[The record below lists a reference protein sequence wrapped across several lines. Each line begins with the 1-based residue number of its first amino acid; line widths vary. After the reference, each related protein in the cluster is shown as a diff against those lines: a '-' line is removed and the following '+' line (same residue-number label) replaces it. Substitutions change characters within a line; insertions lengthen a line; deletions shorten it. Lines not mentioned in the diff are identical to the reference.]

1 MDVAIAIENSRTTT
15 SSAFNDVKTFLKRLI
30 RSISSSE
37 NNIHFS
43 LLEYGNNATVLTDF
57 RKYRDEP
64 YLEKI
69 IDNIPKRND
78 SQRRVDIA
86 LNTTKEKIFSLEGGM
101 RQGYPRFL
109 IFIASNDSTSTFSL
123 HEGAAKQLR
132 DLGVTIVA
140 IGTNRNIPRSFLE
153 KLAGN
158 GSFVYKA
165 NEANEMSEV
174 LSDLTNKMSAGKRL
188 FYLQF
193 KDKYIVNLWTNR
205 EPVYWLIYRN
215 WSNNPGV
222 CLIFGVHAVAFN
234 R

>member
-15 SSAFNDVKTFLKRLI
+15 SSTFNDVKTFLKRLI

-57 RKYRDEP
+57 RKYRDES

-69 IDNIPKRND
+69 IDDIPKRND

-193 KDKYIVNLWTNR
+193 KDKYIVNL
-205 EPVYWLIYRN
+205 
-215 WSNNPGV
+215 
-222 CLIFGVHAVAFN
+222 
-234 R
+234 

>member
-109 IFIASNDSTSTFSL
+109 IFIASNDSTSTFSF

-140 IGTNRNIPRSFLE
+140 IATNRNIPRSFLE

-158 GSFVYKA
+158 SSFVYKA

-188 FYLQF
+188 FYL
-193 KDKYIVNLWTNR
+193 
-205 EPVYWLIYRN
+205 
-215 WSNNPGV
+215 
-222 CLIFGVHAVAFN
+222 
-234 R
+234 